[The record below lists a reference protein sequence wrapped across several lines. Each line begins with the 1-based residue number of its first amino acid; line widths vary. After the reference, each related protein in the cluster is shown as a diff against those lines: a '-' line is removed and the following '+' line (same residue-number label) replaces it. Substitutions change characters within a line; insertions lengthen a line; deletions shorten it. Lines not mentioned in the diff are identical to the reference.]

1 MFIPLH
7 DGVPLTRMRIPY
19 VTYGLM
25 ALNIVMFLITSSSSA
40 YLQNLHLAIG
50 LGAIP
55 AALFGTS
62 YLPES
67 LSYIPLPLTLI
78 TSQFLHIS
86 LIHLVGNMLFM
97 WVLSDNVE
105 DTLGHVGFLIFYMVC
120 GIAGAMLHAVMN
132 PDSTRPLIG
141 ASGAL
146 SGVAAAY
153 LILYPHVKIWGLFIK
168 IPLYLPVIWA
178 LGFWVLFQM
187 GNAFLSTQSSIG
199 WFAHVGGLS
208 AGMIWICAWLFW
220 QGTKHKD
227 AK

>member
-7 DGVPLTRMRIPY
+7 DGVPLTRMRSPY

-25 ALNIVMFLITSSSSA
+25 ALNIVFFLITHSSSPF
-40 YLQNLHLAIG
+40 LQSLHLTIG

-67 LSYIPLPLTLI
+67 LSYIPLPFTLI
-78 TSQFLHIS
+78 TSQFLHVS
-86 LIHLVGNMLFM
+86 LIHLIGNMLFM

-105 DTLGHVGFLIFYMVC
+105 DSLGHMGFLIFYLVC
-120 GIAGAMLHAVMN
+120 GVAGGMLHAVMN
-132 PDSTRPLIG
+132 ADSTRPLIG

-153 LILYPHVKIWGLFIK
+153 LILYPRVKIWGLFIK

-187 GNAFLSTQSSIG
+187 GNAFWSADSSVG
-199 WFAHVGGLS
+199 WFAHVGGLI
-208 AGMIWICAWLFW
+208 AGMMWIFVWRFW
-220 QGTKHKD
+220 K
-227 AK
+227 AREA